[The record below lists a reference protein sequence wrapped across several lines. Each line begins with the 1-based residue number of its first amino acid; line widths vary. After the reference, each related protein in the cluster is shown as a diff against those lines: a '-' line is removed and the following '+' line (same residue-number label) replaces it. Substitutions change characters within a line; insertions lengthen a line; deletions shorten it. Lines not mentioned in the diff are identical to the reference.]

1 MGNVEPSTAG
11 NGASQSPARQLLLRA
26 AQREIS
32 GRGYDSVS
40 LRSVARGAAVD
51 PSLIRHYFGSK
62 QNLLMAA
69 VTVQEDL
76 GKIAADVLEAPAAL
90 VGSRAVDA
98 LLDVW
103 EAPATSAPALARL
116 SASLNNPQIAYEFKE
131 ELVTSFFLAIAER
144 VSPDHP
150 RLRAELAAGHLMAL
164 ALARYL
170 IAEPTMA
177 ETSRAELTRVVGRT
191 VQRLLQ
197 EPLAPEVVG
206 RRR

>member
-116 SASLNNPQIAYEFKE
+116 SANPQIAYEFKE